1 MARAKFKPQQPFCH
15 LVVVVD
21 SRNSILA
28 KIVVLNR
35 YSLLSITE
43 AMNKISF
50 IRMVNN
56 SLGLERRDLKI
67 FYKLIWVRAVAV
79 KAIEMTAILKKQ
91 LEEKLHFLLKLAN
104 LPPTRKSKVSTE
116 LKCKRKR
123 TVKILI
129 YL

>member
-1 MARAKFKPQQPFCH
+1 MVARAKFKPQQPFFH
-15 LVVVVD
+15 LVVD